1 MERSLKMANDHH
13 ETNIYIDAP
22 LNQYKSI
29 YKDLHEKHATLFID
43 ELILKSKVNIEE
55 NQSTVKE
62 IKKHTQKRN
71 DVIKIISKLNT
82 KKILLILLLVVMVFV
97 NVFSGIMMSQ
107 NGFDIMYLGIMIL
120 AVILFVTFLLI
131 IIKKLNPKIKESSH
145 LKQDLDQKINGLTK
159 TAWVQLSPLNQLF
172 THRIHTDLFQK
183 TIPFIKLDPMFDSK
197 RLDYLVSAYGLSNA
211 FNKNR
216 STLFVQSGDIHGNP
230 FYVCKDLVHHIGT
243 KSYSGS
249 ITIHWTTT
257 SVVNGKR
264 VTNHHTQVLTA
275 TVDKPFPLYTEQA
288 YLVYGNDAAPDL
300 SFSRVDSDAEHLT
313 QKQID
318 RKVDRDIKKLQ
329 KKTEKS
335 IKTGQNYTVMGNSE
349 FEVLFG
355 ANNRDNEVQFR
366 MLFTPLAQRQLL
378 ELMKEKV
385 IGFGDNFDFVK
396 RKKINMLYPEH
407 LANFKFDIEPQDFK
421 GYDLEAVRKNF
432 IDLNSKYFRHIY
444 FAFAPLLA
452 IPLYQQQKP
461 HEYIYKDLYNSY
473 VSFYEHEHVVNH
485 MNMSEFKHHLSAT
498 RNILKTRTEQSKEAC
513 DTIKVTAYGY
523 RTEDRIDY
531 ITKFGGDGRN
541 HTIPVRWVE
550 YLPVEKET
558 SVEINAIQ
566 EEKEAS
572 YQDKVRALFEG
583 LKNRNLSNEQIAS
596 IGSFIAYTI
605 KK

>member
-1 MERSLKMANDHH
+1 MSNENV
-13 ETNIYIDAP
+13 ENNIYIDAP

-29 YKDLHEKHATLFID
+29 YKDLHENHVTLFID
-43 ELILKSKVNIEE
+43 DLIIKSNVNIEE
-55 NQSTVKE
+55 NTSTVKE
-62 IKKHTQKRN
+62 IKKLTQKRN
-71 DVIKIISKLNT
+71 DVIKIIKKFNSQKGFLIFLMIAMVGASIFSSISIYNT
-82 KKILLILLLVVMVFV
+82 
-97 NVFSGIMMSQ
+97 
-107 NGFDIMYLGIMIL
+107 GFDLLYGGIIL
-120 AVILFVTFLLI
+120 VSIILFITFLMI
-131 IIKKLNPKIKESSH
+131 ILKKLNPKIRESSH
-145 LKQDLDQKINGLTK
+145 LKEDLNTKIDSLTK
-159 TAWVQLSPLNQLF
+159 TAWSQLKPLNDLF
-172 THRIHTDLFQK
+172 THRMHTDLFQK
-183 TIPFIKLDPMFDSK
+183 TIPFIKMDPMFDSK
-197 RLDYLVSAYGLSNA
+197 RLDYLVSAYGHANA

-230 FYVCKDLVHHIGT
+230 FYVCKDLVHHMGT

-249 ITIHWTTT
+249 ITIHWTST
-257 SVVNGKR
+257 SVINGKR

-275 TVDKPFPLYTEQA
+275 TLDKPFPLYTEQA

-318 RKVDRDIKKLQ
+318 RKVDKDIKKLQ

-335 IKTGQNYTVMGNSE
+335 ITKGQNYTVMGNSE

-355 ANNRDNEVQFR
+355 ATNRDNEVQFR
-366 MLFTPLAQRQLL
+366 MLFTPLAQKQLL

-407 LANFKFDIEPQDFK
+407 LANFKFDMEPKDFY
-421 GYDLEAVRKNF
+421 GYDLEQVRKNF
-432 IDLNSKYFRHIY
+432 IDLNNKYFRHIY

-473 VSFYEHEHVVNH
+473 VSFYEHEHVVNK
-485 MNMSEFKHHLSAT
+485 MNISEFKHQLSAT
-498 RNILKTRTEQSKEAC
+498 RNILKTKTEKSDKAC
-513 DTIKVTAYGY
+513 DTIKVTAYGF

-531 ITKFGGDGRN
+531 VTKFGGDGRN
-541 HTIPVRWVE
+541 HTIPVKWVE

-558 SVEINAIQ
+558 SVEVNVIE

-583 LKNRNLSNEQIAS
+583 LKNRNLTKEQVAT